1 VMVFTT
7 VLGTSA
13 VVNKGNKQSEAKIAA
28 NASLTGIRLV
38 LNKIES

>member
-7 VLGTSA
+7 APGTSA
-13 VVNKGNKQSEAKIAA
+13 MVTKGNKQSEAKIAA
-28 NASLTGIRLV
+28 KASLTGIRLV